1 MSQTLS
7 IYRQILKE
15 IHLQYTK
22 PGNTDLYANSLRT
35 IYKENK
41 SVTDPVKIDALNN
54 TASDLLTFLKSSRL
68 HKELRER
75 YSSIVLE
82 QKKKIELSA
91 KRVGLQ
97 LPKQYDPNSPA
108 PLDGSTHEKAVT
120 DRVNKAFSN

>member
-7 IYRQILKE
+7 LYRQILKE

-22 PGNTDLYANSLRT
+22 PGNTNLYANSLRA

-41 SVTDPVKIDALNN
+41 
-54 TASDLLTFLKSSRL
+54 F
-68 HKELRER
+68 ELRER

-108 PLDGSTHEKAVT
+108 PLDGLAHEQAIA
-120 DRVNKAFSN
+120 DRVNKTFSN